1 MVTSFETVV
10 ENGQVRLPPN
20 VQLPENARVYVL
32 VPDVPPPC
40 FVVRYAAFAIALAGF
55 LVAEPL
61 AAAERETN
69 ETKYA
74 LDRDIAYLPKG
85 GQPVSEYADKMCRLD
100 LYRPEGLKAFPT
112 VVFYHGGGLKAGK
125 RSVPAAL
132 TNRGWA
138 VVGVG
143 YRLHPQVRHPVYI
156 EDAAAALAWT
166 FKNIESAGGDPKKVF
181 VTGISAG
188 GYLTAMVGLDKSYL
202 ARHDLDANQIAGLI
216 PVTGQMITHQ
226 TVRKEQGIEP
236 SQFRPTIDPYAPLYH
251 VRKDTPPVL
260 CITGGWEVD
269 MLMRAE
275 ENLYFVS
282 MMKLVGHKAIQ
293 HVVIEGADHGRCGA
307 ECWPHVIGF
316 IESRLA
322 EMSPGTEPAI
332 RSQ

>member
-1 MVTSFETVV
+1 M
-10 ENGQVRLPPN
+10 L
-20 VQLPENARVYVL
+20 
-32 VPDVPPPC
+32 
-40 FVVRYAAFAIALAGF
+40 AIALAGF
-55 LVAEPL
+55 LPLEPL
-61 AAAERETN
+61 AAAEPGTS

-74 LDRDIAYLPKG
+74 LDKDIAYLPTSD
-85 GQPVSEYADKMCRLD
+85 PPASEYADKMCRLD
-100 LYRPEGLKAFPT
+100 LYRPEGLQGFPT
-112 VVFYHGGGLKAGK
+112 IVFYHGGGLKAGS
-125 RSVPAAL
+125 RSIPAAL

-138 VVGVG
+138 VAGVG
-143 YRLHPQVRHPVYI
+143 YRLHPEVRHPVYI

-166 FKNIESAGGDPKKVF
+166 FKNIESVGGDPRKIF

-188 GYLTAMVGLDKSYL
+188 GYLTAMVGLDKTYL
-202 ARHDLDANQIAGLI
+202 ARHDIDADQVAGLI

-236 SQFRPTIDPYAPLYH
+236 SQFRPTIDQFAPLYH

-260 CITGGWEVD
+260 CVTGGWGVD

-307 ECWPHVIGF
+307 ECWPHVIAF
-316 IESRLA
+316 IEARLA
-322 EMSPGTEPAI
+322 QMRATEKSASPP
-332 RSQ
+332 Q